1 VTPSRDDRQL
11 RATARRL
18 GLQAGALIIT
28 CLFAV
33 AVVQWVLVERSASSD
48 ARSRLVDVTTS
59 IDQPDEAPRDVF
71 VTIREDGRTISSP
84 DVPAGFPVQRD
95 LTSVGRTGVTSERNV
110 SMTGHEYLVR
120 TERSGSRVIQAA
132 LDKQPIEDESRRF
145 ITGLLWA
152 GLFGVVLAALMAYWL
167 ARRAVSPMAETI
179 ALQRRFVADASHELR
194 TPLTLLST
202 RVQLLARKL
211 GHGASSPSDIK
222 SDVDGVL
229 ADTQNLTAILD
240 ELLIA
245 VDTRENATRELRDL
259 GELAREAVDS
269 ALAEAE
275 ARGLE
280 LAVHVEGATTV
291 VASVAALRRAIVA
304 LVDNAMDHAVHRVD
318 VRVSRNGRHVDL
330 SVEDDGPGI
339 DPGLVPRVFDRFA
352 SSRHPSEHVATRRHY
367 GLGLA
372 LVSEVASAHGGRV
385 SAANRTDGAGAVIT
399 LRLRA
404 HG

>member
-1 VTPSRDDRQL
+1 
-11 RATARRL
+11 
-18 GLQAGALIIT
+18 
-28 CLFAV
+28 
-33 AVVQWVLVERSASSD
+33 
-48 ARSRLVDVTTS
+48 
-59 IDQPDEAPRDVF
+59 
-71 VTIREDGRTISSP
+71 
-84 DVPAGFPVQRD
+84 
-95 LTSVGRTGVTSERNV
+95 
-110 SMTGHEYLVR
+110 VR

-167 ARRAVSPMAETI
+167 AHRAVSPMSETI

-211 GHGASSPSDIK
+211 GHRSSSPTDLQ

-245 VDTRENATRELRDL
+245 VDTRETAAREVRDL
-259 GELAREAVDS
+259 GELAEEVVDS
-269 ALAEAE
+269 AHAEAA

-280 LAVHVEGATTV
+280 LVVHVEGVTTV

-304 LVDNAMDHAVHRVD
+304 LVDNAMDHAQHRVD
-318 VRVSRNGRHVDL
+318 VRVSRNGRHARL
-330 SVEDDGPGI
+330 SVADDGPGI
-339 DPGLVPRVFDRFA
+339 DPDVIPRMFERFA
-352 SSRHPSEHVATRRHY
+352 SSRDHSQHDATRRHY

-372 LVSEVASAHGGRV
+372 LVSEVANAHDGRLT
-385 SAANRTDGAGAVIT
+385 AANHAHRPGAVIT
-399 LRLRA
+399 LELPVHRSR
-404 HG
+404 